1 MMRGTTNSGVS
12 ARLRGIIA
20 GGVFAL
26 GVMGGGTAWAED
38 TSALGATVE
47 SMLAAGH
54 RLSPQLRGAALDT
67 VAATAKA
74 EGAGALD
81 DPTITDSYTYYR
93 DPGVF
98 SAHTVMLTQA
108 FPLWGKRSLRRQAA
122 LSDVDASRGR
132 EQATQDELDEKIK
145 VAYAQYYLTA
155 RDLAVNREIAELAR
169 RMRSAASARYGQGG
183 GDQVAVI
190 QALGEET
197 TAKTDAVRLVGDR
210 NAARARL
217 NALVGRPADA
227 ALAEPTRARPIPAT
241 EPAIKILVERARA
254 ANPTLFASH
263 AAVEAARTRSTLADK
278 AWYPDVTIGAGP
290 LIQTNHQPVGFAAT
304 VGLNIPLP
312 WGREAAG
319 QREAAAQLGATQER
333 YDAARLE
340 IEGALGEAVAK
351 LSAARSTEA
360 LLHKEAMPQA
370 RAAFQ
375 TVLANYSQGKGEL
388 TAAIAAE
395 HQMHDVELRLLQAQ
409 LDEQVELAAIE
420 RLIGG
425 DL

>member
-1 MMRGTTNSGVS
+1 MS
-12 ARLRGIIA
+12 IIA

-26 GVMGGGTAWAED
+26 GVMSSGTAWAQD
-38 TSALGATVE
+38 ASALGATVE
-47 SMLAAGH
+47 SVLAAGH
-54 RLSPQLRGAALDT
+54 RLSPQLRAAALDT
-67 VAATAKA
+67 AAATAKA

-81 DPTITDSYTYYR
+81 DPTVTDSYTYYR

-98 SAHTVMLTQA
+98 SAHSVMLTQT

-122 LSDVDASRGR
+122 LADVDASRGH
-132 EQATQDELDEKIK
+132 EQAARDELDEKIK
-145 VAYAQYYLTA
+145 VAYAQSYLTA
-155 RDLAVNREIAELAR
+155 RDLAVNRELAGLAR
-169 RMRSAASARYGQGG
+169 RMWSAASARYGQGG

-197 TAKTDAVRLVGDR
+197 TVKTDAVRLEGDH

-217 NALVGRPADA
+217 NTLIGRPADA
-227 ALAEPTRARPIPAT
+227 PLAEPMWARPVPNA
-241 EPAIKILVERARA
+241 EPALERLVERALA
-254 ANPTLFASH
+254 ANPTLFASN
-263 AAVEAARTRSTLADK
+263 AAVEAARTRSILADK
-278 AWYPDVTIGAGP
+278 AWYPDVTVGAGP

-304 VGLNIPLP
+304 VGFNIPLS

-319 QREAAAQLGATQER
+319 QREAAARLGATRQR
-333 YDAARLE
+333 YDALRFE

-351 LSAARSTEA
+351 LRAARSTEA
-360 LLHKEAMPQA
+360 LLNKEAMPQA

-395 HQMHDVELRLLQAQ
+395 HQMHDVELRLLQEQ
-409 LDEQVELAAIE
+409 LDEQVELATIE

-425 DL
+425 AL